1 MATYTGYLYK
11 RRLLMGTISEGSDY
25 RIQINNSCSI
35 PVCKRTYPWE
45 DDPELEARLH
55 NYISLSG
62 EITGKG
68 ILYEVILAAK
78 SPPSQIESH
87 LAN

>member
-35 PVCKRTYPWE
+35 PICKRTYPWE
-45 DDPELEARLH
+45 DDPELEAHLH
-55 NYISLSG
+55 SYTSLSG
-62 EITGKG
+62 EVSSEG
-68 ILYEVILAAK
+68 ILYDGISAAPEPILSK
-78 SPPSQIESH
+78 LPV
-87 LAN
+87 